1 MLHALG
7 AVAGAAA
14 AGGDQDRRYE
24 QRAAVRHWCV
34 CDAGCCRPSLVPCF
48 SAPTGSA
55 FKSVGLADDA
65 VFVFL
70 KAGDVALAVEACLS
84 LQHWSLAVEIAQAY
98 NQPQINPLLTKAAEQ
113 LLTLNK
119 LTTAI
124 ELYRRAGMHPD
135 AARLLQQLGQEQ
147 AATKANPLRAKQ
159 LFVLAAAEV
168 EMFRI
173 KSFAVEHNTTATQ
186 LGTMAVGTMATM
198 STLGG
203 GRAGSTVAT
212 VQTLSALMDADS
224 QVPTPPPPAPP
235 PPPPTQPP
243 FFRPRTTKS

>member
-1 MLHALG
+1 
-7 AVAGAAA
+7 
-14 AGGDQDRRYE
+14 
-24 QRAAVRHWCV
+24 
-34 CDAGCCRPSLVPCF
+34 
-48 SAPTGSA
+48 
-55 FKSVGLADDA
+55 
-65 VFVFL
+65 
-70 KAGDVALAVEACLS
+70 
-84 LQHWSLAVEIAQAY
+84 VEIAQNY

-124 ELYRRAGMHPD
+124 ELYRRAGMHPE

-147 AATKANPLRAKQ
+147 AATKAHPLRAKQ

-168 EMFRI
+168 EMFRV

-198 STLGG
+198 STMAG
-203 GRAGSTVAT
+203 GRAGSTMAT

-224 QVPTPPPPAPP
+224 QATPLFLLPPAFSSLLPSRP
-235 PPPPTQPP
+235 LSFPSS
-243 FFRPRTTKS
+243 FRPKTTKS

>member
-1 MLHALG
+1 MFAFLKVLRCQPLP
-7 AVAGAAA
+7 VCFAA
-14 AGGDQDRRYE
+14 DT
-24 QRAAVRHWCV
+24 V
-34 CDAGCCRPSLVPCF
+34 F
-48 SAPTGSA
+48 S
-55 FKSVGLADDA
+55 
-65 VFVFL
+65 FL

-84 LQHWSLAVEIAQAY
+84 LHHWSLAVEIAQSY

-113 LLTLNK
+113 LLGLNK

-124 ELYRRAGMHPD
+124 ELYKRAGMHPE
-135 AARLLQQLGQEQ
+135 AARLLEKLGQEQ
-147 AATKANPLRAKQ
+147 AATKAHPLRAKQ

-198 STLGG
+198 STMGG

-224 QVPTPPPPAPP
+224 QAPP
-235 PPPPTQPP
+235 SSLFLFPLLTPLPPSHFPPTL
-243 FFRPRTTKS
+243 RPKTTKS

>member
-1 MLHALG
+1 
-7 AVAGAAA
+7 
-14 AGGDQDRRYE
+14 
-24 QRAAVRHWCV
+24 
-34 CDAGCCRPSLVPCF
+34 
-48 SAPTGSA
+48 
-55 FKSVGLADDA
+55 VGLADDA
-65 VFVFL
+65 VFAFL

-84 LQHWSLAVEIAQAY
+84 LHHWSLAVEIAQSY
-98 NQPQINPLLTKAAEQ
+98 NQPQINPLLSKAAEQ

-124 ELYRRAGMHPD
+124 ELYRRAGLHPE

-147 AATKANPLRAKQ
+147 AATKAHPLRAKQ

-168 EMFRI
+168 EMFRV

-198 STLGG
+198 STMAG

-224 QVPTPPPPAPP
+224 QARPHFPPFALLSLTAPP
-235 PPPPTQPP
+235 SHSGAGQQNLKQRMARCRGDALLHAGTAAVLHGQPL
-243 FFRPRTTKS
+243 

>member
-1 MLHALG
+1 M
-7 AVAGAAA
+7 VRD
-14 AGGDQDRRYE
+14 GGDGHDDVDNDNSSSYSDHNNCNDSNHSNHPVEACGAHHTPRYSPP
-24 QRAAVRHWCV
+24 
-34 CDAGCCRPSLVPCF
+34 G
-48 SAPTGSA
+48 TA

-65 VFVFL
+65 VFAFL

-84 LQHWSLAVEIAQAY
+84 LHHWSLAVEIAQSY
-98 NQPQINPLLTKAAEQ
+98 NQPQINPLLSKAAEQ

-124 ELYRRAGMHPD
+124 ELYRRAGLHPE

-147 AATKANPLRAKQ
+147 AATKAHPLRAKQ

-168 EMFRI
+168 EMFRV

-198 STLGG
+198 AG

-224 QVPTPPPPAPP
+224 QVFRAPSASALLSLIASS
-235 PPPPTQPP
+235 
-243 FFRPRTTKS
+243 FRRRTTKS

>member
-1 MLHALG
+1 
-7 AVAGAAA
+7 
-14 AGGDQDRRYE
+14 
-24 QRAAVRHWCV
+24 
-34 CDAGCCRPSLVPCF
+34 
-48 SAPTGSA
+48 
-55 FKSVGLADDA
+55 
-65 VFVFL
+65 VFAFL

-84 LQHWSLAVEIAQAY
+84 LHHWSLAVEIAQNY

-124 ELYRRAGMHPD
+124 ELYRRAGMHPE

-147 AATKANPLRAKQ
+147 AATKAHPLRAKQ

-168 EMFRI
+168 EMFRV
-173 KSFAVEHNTTATQ
+173 KSFALEHNTTATQ

-198 STLGG
+198 STMAG
-203 GRAGSTVAT
+203 GRAGSTMAT

-224 QVPTPPPPAPP
+224 QATPLFLLPPAFSSLLPSRP
-235 PPPPTQPP
+235 LSFPSS
-243 FFRPRTTKS
+243 FRPKTTKS

>member
-1 MLHALG
+1 M
-7 AVAGAAA
+7 V
-14 AGGDQDRRYE
+14 
-24 QRAAVRHWCV
+24 RAC
-34 CDAGCCRPSLVPCF
+34 CCCRCCHLLVASSSPSPG
-48 SAPTGSA
+48 TA

-65 VFVFL
+65 VFAFL
-70 KAGDVALAVEACLS
+70 KAGDVSLAVEACLS
-84 LQHWSLAVEIAQAY
+84 LHHWSLAVEIAQSF

-168 EMFRI
+168 EMFRV

-198 STLGG
+198 STMGG

-224 QVPTPPPPAPP
+224 QVPHHACLAHPPLQHPLHPAPP
-235 PPPPTQPP
+235 ILLA
-243 FFRPRTTKS
+243 FRHKTTKS

>member
-1 MLHALG
+1 L
-7 AVAGAAA
+7 
-14 AGGDQDRRYE
+14 
-24 QRAAVRHWCV
+24 
-34 CDAGCCRPSLVPCF
+34 PSFLLL
-48 SAPTGSA
+48 TGSA

-65 VFVFL
+65 VFAFL

-84 LQHWSLAVEIAQAY
+84 LHHWSLAVEIAQSY

-113 LLTLNK
+113 LLGLNK

-124 ELYRRAGMHPD
+124 ELYKRAGMHPE
-135 AARLLQQLGQEQ
+135 AARLLEKLGQEQ
-147 AATKANPLRAKQ
+147 AATKAHPLRAKQ
-159 LFVLAAAEV
+159 LFVLAASEV

-198 STLGG
+198 STMGG

-224 QVPTPPPPAPP
+224 QAFRHPPPSSPLLSHPP
-235 PPPPTQPP
+235 SSL
-243 FFRPRTTKS
+243 RPRTTKS

>member
-1 MLHALG
+1 
-7 AVAGAAA
+7 
-14 AGGDQDRRYE
+14 
-24 QRAAVRHWCV
+24 
-34 CDAGCCRPSLVPCF
+34 
-48 SAPTGSA
+48 
-55 FKSVGLADDA
+55 
-65 VFVFL
+65 VFAFL

-84 LQHWSLAVEIAQAY
+84 LHHWSLAVEIAQNY

-124 ELYRRAGMHPD
+124 ELYRRAGMHPE

-147 AATKANPLRAKQ
+147 AATKAHPLRAKQ

-168 EMFRI
+168 EMFRV

-186 LGTMAVGTMATM
+186 LGTMAVGTVAGGTMA
-198 STLGG
+198 G
-203 GRAGSTVAT
+203 GRAGSTMAT

-224 QVPTPPPPAPP
+224 QATPLVLLPPASSSLLPSCP
-235 PPPPTQPP
+235 LSLPYS
-243 FFRPRTTKS
+243 FRPRTTKS